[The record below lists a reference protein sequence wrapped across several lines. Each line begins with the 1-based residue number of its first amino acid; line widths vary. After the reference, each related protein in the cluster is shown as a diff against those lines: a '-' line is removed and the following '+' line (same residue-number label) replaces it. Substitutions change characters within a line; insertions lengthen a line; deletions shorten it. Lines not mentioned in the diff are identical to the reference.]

1 MVIDKIY
8 KNYDFWKKIKPQLE
22 KFYMECLLPELI
34 DSRFDPSVIY
44 PFTSPKNWA
53 EFIKM

>member
-8 KNYDFWKKIKPQLE
+8 KNYYFWKKFKRQLE

-34 DSRFDPSVIY
+34 DSRFDQGLPLR
-44 PFTSPKNWA
+44 TGLNL
-53 EFIKM
+53 

>member
-8 KNYDFWKKIKPQLE
+8 KNYDFWKKIEPQLE

-34 DSRFDPSVIY
+34 DSRFDRGLPLR
-44 PFTSPKNWA
+44 TGLNL
-53 EFIKM
+53 